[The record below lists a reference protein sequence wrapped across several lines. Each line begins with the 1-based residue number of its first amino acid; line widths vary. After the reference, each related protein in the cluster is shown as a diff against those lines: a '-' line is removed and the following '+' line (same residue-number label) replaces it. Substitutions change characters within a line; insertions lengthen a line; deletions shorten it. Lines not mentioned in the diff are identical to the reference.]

1 MSTIL
6 TPTQLRALVVQNL
19 ADESEIL
26 PVEHREVEDRLIDLL
41 EDILNKLPIL
51 TGVYTVGDN
60 NGVDTI
66 RTINIPNIGTSNYY
80 VTGSFQSKGSNYDAD
95 NDVFWMFKNPTSTS
109 FQLTMRETSNNVQNL
124 DFHWEI
130 KKHQ

>member
-1 MSTIL
+1 MPTIL

-41 EDILNKLPIL
+41 EDILSKLPIL
-51 TGVYTVGDN
+51 TGVYSVGDAS
-60 NGVDTI
+60 GSDSI
-66 RTINIPNIGTSNYY
+66 RTINIPNIGTSSYY
-80 VTGSFQSKGSNYDAD
+80 VSGSFQSKGSNFDAD
-95 NDVFWMFKNPTSTS
+95 NDVFWQFKNPTSTS
-109 FQLTMRETSNNVQNL
+109 FQLLMREVAGNTQNL

-130 KKHQ
+130 KRRQ